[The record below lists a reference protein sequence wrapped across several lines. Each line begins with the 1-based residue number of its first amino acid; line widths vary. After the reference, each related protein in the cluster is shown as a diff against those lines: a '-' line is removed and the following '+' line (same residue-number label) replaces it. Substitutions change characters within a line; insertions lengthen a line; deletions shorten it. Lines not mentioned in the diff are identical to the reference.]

1 MKRAFMA
8 LACAATAA
16 LVAPAVAAPA
26 HAQTPTG
33 SRARPANPVAAL
45 KKQFVPGRGVRVVSS
60 ARLNY
65 GGLIDIKSGAKGV
78 VGFGR
83 SGVASSDITTKTNYG
98 GGLGDDDE
106 LKGLNDPMRT
116 ITVGRTSY
124 VSGGIYADLLP
135 DGKSWLRLPGQDPDA
150 ALTGLGGFVN
160 PLDPRALQAVLA
172 TTRAKGAGG
181 VVNGARTT
189 LYRGTIT
196 VKQLAAAVPSLRKG
210 LPSSMSK
217 GVISWR
223 LWIGGDQ
230 LVRKVSSSLT
240 TTLKVKKTS
249 IGIEMS
255 STTAYGGW
263 GGKVTVKAPPKDQVA
278 STSDIDGSVPDLPQV
293 IDLGD

>member
-1 MKRAFMA
+1 MKRAVMA

-26 HAQTPTG
+26 QAQTTAG
-33 SRARPANPVAAL
+33 SQARPANPLAAL

-60 ARLNY
+60 AKMSF
-65 GGLIDIKSGAKGV
+65 GGFVNIKSGSKGV
-78 VGFGR
+78 FGFGR
-83 SGVASSDITTKTNYG
+83 SGVSSSDLTTKINYG

-106 LKGLNDPMRT
+106 LKGINDPMRT

-124 VSGGIYADLLP
+124 VSGGVYADLLP

-150 ALTGLGGFVN
+150 ALTGIGGYVN

-172 TTRAKGAGG
+172 TTKAKGAGG

-196 VKQLAAAVPSLRKG
+196 VKQLAAAVPSLRKQ
-210 LPSSMSK
+210 LPSSASK

-230 LVRKVSSSLT
+230 LVRKVVSSMT
-240 TTLKVKKTS
+240 TTVKSKKIS
-249 IGIEMS
+249 ITIESS
-255 STTAYGGW
+255 STTTYSGW
-263 GGKVTVKAPPKDQVA
+263 GGKVTVKAPPKSQVA
-278 STSDIDGSVPDLPQV
+278 TTSDIDGSVPDLPQV